1 MFLEKARAR
10 TLLDLLTMATA
21 AKEDLGKDEDVT
33 MAETSVASSPKELR
47 NVLYARCATFPE
59 DHVFDQNELLSF
71 KILPEN
77 TVEQLSVHTKHLT
90 KEGLFKLMS
99 RDGKACWKVVK
110 RADAAKYICCH

>member
-1 MFLEKARAR
+1 
-10 TLLDLLTMATA
+10 MATA
-21 AKEDLGKDEDVT
+21 AKEDPGKDEEIT

-77 TVEQLSVHTKHLT
+77 TVEQLAVHTKHLT

-110 RADAAKYICCH
+110 RADAAKYIFCH